1 MDGDILKKFIALE
14 EALEILNKNTKALK
28 SEVVSIKD
36 SLKRVLYGDV
46 KSKINNP
53 PFNKS
58 VFDGYAFKSEDSKG
72 TSKENPIDLKI
83 VDEIFA
89 GMWPEIEI
97 KSGEA
102 IRIMTG
108 APIPVGADCVLKQ
121 EETERHGDLVKI
133 FKEMKSNEN
142 ISFMGEDIKIGKT
155 LIKKGKRLDYA
166 DLGIMASSGISEVI
180 VYKKPKVSIIS
191 TGDEVCDINSTLKPG
206 KIYDSNLY
214 SLSARIE
221 ELGYNVLSMEHVGD
235 NIIKIGKA
243 IEKAFEKSDIVF
255 TTGGASVGEK
265 DLMQKVSESI
275 GFEKLFWKIKIKP
288 GSAVVCSKK
297 EEKILISLSGNPNA
311 ALTTF
316 ELLGKSVLKK
326 LEGEE
331 ENVNIK
337 REKGILMDSF
347 NKKSPQR
354 RFLRGNVI
362 YDEKGAKVYITQ
374 IKSGNGIL
382 SSLLNANCLIEIEK
396 GNEGLNRGEVVN
408 IIKL

>member
-1 MDGDILKKFIALE
+1 MKKFIALE

-72 TSKENPIDLKI
+72 TLKENPIELKI

-89 GMWPEIEI
+89 GDFSEREI

-102 IRIMTG
+102 VRIMTG
-108 APIPVGADCVLKQ
+108 APIPLGADCVLKQ
-121 EETERHGDLVKI
+121 EETERQGDLVKI
-133 FKEMKSNEN
+133 FKKMKENQN
-142 ISFMGEDIKIGKT
+142 ISFMGEDIKIGET

-166 DLGIMASSGISEVI
+166 DLGIMASSGISQVT

-191 TGDEVCDINSTLKPG
+191 TGDEVCDINSTLKLG

-214 SLSARIE
+214 SLSGRIE

-235 NIIKIGKA
+235 NILKIGEA

-265 DLMQKVSESI
+265 DLMQKVTESI

-316 ELLGKSVLKK
+316 ELLGKPVLKK

-331 ENVNIK
+331 ENINIK

-362 YDEKGAKVYITQ
+362 YNEKGARVYITQ

-382 SSLLNANCLIEIEK
+382 SSLLNANCLIEVEK
-396 GNEGLNRGEVVN
+396 GNEGLNKGEEVN

>member
-1 MDGDILKKFIALE
+1 MKKFIALE

-72 TSKENPIDLKI
+72 TSKENPIELKI

-97 KSGEA
+97 KHGEA

-108 APIPVGADCVLKQ
+108 APIPMGADCVLKQ

-133 FKEMKSNEN
+133 FKEMKSYEN
-142 ISFMGEDIKIGKT
+142 ISFMGEDIKIGET

-166 DLGIMASSGISEVI
+166 DLGIMASSGISEVL
-180 VYKKPKVSIIS
+180 VYKKPRVSIIS

-235 NIIKIGKA
+235 NILKIGEA

-316 ELLGKSVLKK
+316 ELLGKPVLKK

-331 ENVNIK
+331 ENINIK
-337 REKGILMDSF
+337 REKGVLMDSF

-362 YDEKGAKVYITQ
+362 YDQKGAKIYITQ

>member
-1 MDGDILKKFIALE
+1 MKKFIALE

-72 TSKENPIDLKI
+72 TSKENPIELKI

-97 KSGEA
+97 KHGEA
-102 IRIMTG
+102 VRIMTG

-133 FKEMKSNEN
+133 FKEMKSYEN
-142 ISFMGEDIKIGKT
+142 ISFMGEDIKIGET

-166 DLGIMASSGISEVI
+166 DLGIMASSGISEVL
-180 VYKKPKVSIIS
+180 VYKKPRVSIIS

-235 NIIKIGKA
+235 NILKIGEA

-316 ELLGKSVLKK
+316 ELLGKPVLKK

-331 ENVNIK
+331 ENINIK
-337 REKGILMDSF
+337 REKGVLMDSF

-362 YDEKGAKVYITQ
+362 YDEKGTKVYITQ

-396 GNEGLNRGEVVN
+396 GNEGLNRGEVVS

>member
-1 MDGDILKKFIALE
+1 MKKFIALE

-72 TSKENPIDLKI
+72 TSKENPIELKI

-89 GMWPEIEI
+89 GDFSEIEI
-97 KSGEA
+97 KHGEA

-133 FKEMKSNEN
+133 FKEMKANEN
-142 ISFMGEDIKIGKT
+142 ISFMGEDIKIGET

-166 DLGIMASSGISEVI
+166 DLGIMASSGISEVL

-221 ELGYNVLSMEHVGD
+221 ELGYNLLSMEHVGD
-235 NIIKIGKA
+235 NILKIGEA

-288 GSAVVCSKK
+288 GSAVVCSKR

-316 ELLGKSVLKK
+316 ELLGKPVLKK
-326 LEGEE
+326 LEGKE
-331 ENVNIK
+331 ENINIK
-337 REKGILMDSF
+337 REKGVLMDSF
-347 NKKSPQR
+347 SKKSPQR

>member
-1 MDGDILKKFIALE
+1 MQKFIALE

-36 SLKRVLYGDV
+36 SLKRVLYGDI

-72 TSKENPIDLKI
+72 TSKENPIELKI

-89 GMWPEIEI
+89 GDFSEREI

-102 IRIMTG
+102 VRIMTG
-108 APIPVGADCVLKQ
+108 APIPLGADCVLKQ

-133 FKEMKSNEN
+133 FKEMKENQN
-142 ISFMGEDIKIGKT
+142 ISFMGEDIKIGET

-166 DLGIMASSGISEVI
+166 DLGIMASSGISDVL

-214 SLSARIE
+214 SLSGRIE

-265 DLMQKVSESI
+265 DLMQKVAESI

-288 GSAVVCSKK
+288 GSAVVCSKS

-316 ELLGKSVLKK
+316 ELLGKPVLKK

-331 ENVNIK
+331 EGINIK

-382 SSLLNANCLIEIEK
+382 SSLLNANCLIEVEK
-396 GNEGLNRGEVVN
+396 GNEGLNKGEVVN

>member
-1 MDGDILKKFIALE
+1 MKKFIALE

-72 TSKENPIDLKI
+72 TSKENPIELKI

-102 IRIMTG
+102 VRIMTG
-108 APIPVGADCVLKQ
+108 APIPLGADCVLKQ

-133 FKEMKSNEN
+133 FKEMKENQN
-142 ISFMGEDIKIGKT
+142 ISFMGEDIKIGET

-166 DLGIMASSGISEVI
+166 DLGIMASSGISQVL

-214 SLSARIE
+214 SLSGRIE
-221 ELGYNVLSMEHVGD
+221 ELGYHVLSMEHVGD
-235 NIIKIGKA
+235 NILKIGEA

-265 DLMQKVSESI
+265 DLMQKVAESI

-288 GSAVVCSKK
+288 GSAVVCSKR

-316 ELLGKSVLKK
+316 ELLGKPVLKK

-331 ENVNIK
+331 ENINIK

-382 SSLLNANCLIEIEK
+382 SSLLNANCLIEVEK
-396 GNEGLNRGEVVN
+396 GNEGLNKGEEVN

>member
-1 MDGDILKKFIALE
+1 MKKFIALE

-72 TSKENPIDLKI
+72 TSKENPIELKI

-89 GMWPEIEI
+89 GDFSEIEI

-102 IRIMTG
+102 VRIMTG
-108 APIPVGADCVLKQ
+108 APIPLGADCVLKQ
-121 EETERHGDLVKI
+121 EETERQGDLVKI
-133 FKEMKSNEN
+133 FKEMKENQN
-142 ISFMGEDIKIGKT
+142 ISFMGEDIKIGET

-166 DLGIMASSGISEVI
+166 DLGIMASSGISEVT

-214 SLSARIE
+214 SLSGRIE
-221 ELGYNVLSMEHVGD
+221 ELGYHVLSMEHVGD
-235 NIIKIGKA
+235 NIIKIGEA
-243 IEKAFEKSDIVF
+243 IEKAFEKLDIVF

-265 DLMQKVSESI
+265 DLMQKVAESI

-288 GSAVVCSKK
+288 GSAVVCSKR

-316 ELLGKSVLKK
+316 ELLGKPVLKK

-331 ENVNIK
+331 ENINIK

-362 YDEKGAKVYITQ
+362 YNEKGAKVYITQ

-396 GNEGLNRGEVVN
+396 GNEGLNIGEEVN

>member
-1 MDGDILKKFIALE
+1 MKKFIALE

-72 TSKENPIDLKI
+72 TSKENPIELKI

-89 GMWPEIEI
+89 GDFSEIEI

-102 IRIMTG
+102 VRIMTG

-142 ISFMGEDIKIGKT
+142 ISFMAEDIKSGET

-166 DLGIMASSGISEVI
+166 DLGIMASSGISEVT
-180 VYKKPKVSIIS
+180 VYKKPRVSIIS
-191 TGDEVCDINSTLKPG
+191 TGDEVCDINTTLKPG

-214 SLSARIE
+214 SLSGRIE
-221 ELGYNVLSMEHVGD
+221 ELGYHVLSMEHVGD
-235 NIIKIGKA
+235 NILKIGEA

-288 GSAVVCSKK
+288 GSAVVCSKR

-331 ENVNIK
+331 ENINIK

-396 GNEGLNRGEVVN
+396 RNEGLNRGEVVN

>member
-1 MDGDILKKFIALE
+1 MKKFIALE

-58 VFDGYAFKSEDSKG
+58 VFDGYAFRSEDSKG
-72 TSKENPIDLKI
+72 TSKENPIELKI

-97 KSGEA
+97 KHGEA
-102 IRIMTG
+102 VRIMTG

-133 FKEMKSNEN
+133 FKEMKVNEN
-142 ISFMGEDIKIGKT
+142 ISFMGEDIKIGET

-166 DLGIMASSGISEVI
+166 DLGIMASSGISEVL
-180 VYKKPKVSIIS
+180 VYKKLRVSIIS

-235 NIIKIGKA
+235 NILKIGEA

-331 ENVNIK
+331 ENINIK

-396 GNEGLNRGEVVN
+396 RNEGLNRGEVVN

>member
-1 MDGDILKKFIALE
+1 MKKFIALE

-72 TSKENPIDLKI
+72 TSKENPIELKI

-89 GMWPEIEI
+89 GMWPDREI
-97 KSGEA
+97 KSGEV

-133 FKEMKSNEN
+133 FKEMKANEN
-142 ISFMGEDIKIGKT
+142 ISFMGEDIKSGET

-166 DLGIMASSGISEVI
+166 DLGIMASSGISEVT

-214 SLSARIE
+214 SLSGRIE

-235 NIIKIGKA
+235 NILKIGEA

-316 ELLGKSVLKK
+316 ELLGRPVLKK

-331 ENVNIK
+331 ENINIK

-396 GNEGLNRGEVVN
+396 RNEGLNRGEVVN

>member
-1 MDGDILKKFIALE
+1 MKKFIALE

-108 APIPVGADCVLKQ
+108 APITVGADCVLKQ

-133 FKEMKSNEN
+133 FKEMKANEN
-142 ISFMGEDIKIGKT
+142 ISFMGEDIKIGET

-221 ELGYNVLSMEHVGD
+221 ELGYNLLSMEHVGD
-235 NIIKIGKA
+235 NILKIGEA

-288 GSAVVCSKK
+288 GSAVVCSKRQ
-297 EEKILISLSGNPNA
+297 EKILISLSGNPNA

-331 ENVNIK
+331 ENINIK

>member
-1 MDGDILKKFIALE
+1 MKKFIALE

-58 VFDGYAFKSEDSKG
+58 VFDGYTFKSEDSKG
-72 TSKENPIDLKI
+72 TSKENPIELKI

-97 KSGEA
+97 KHGEA
-102 IRIMTG
+102 VRIMTG

-133 FKEMKSNEN
+133 FKEMKSYEN
-142 ISFMGEDIKIGKT
+142 ISFMGEDIKIGET

-166 DLGIMASSGISEVI
+166 DLGIMASSGISEVL
-180 VYKKPKVSIIS
+180 VYKKPRVSIIS

-235 NIIKIGKA
+235 NILKIGEA

-331 ENVNIK
+331 ENINIK
-337 REKGILMDSF
+337 REKGVLMDSF

-396 GNEGLNRGEVVN
+396 GNEGLNRGEVAS

>member
-1 MDGDILKKFIALE
+1 MKKFIALE

-58 VFDGYAFKSEDSKG
+58 VFDGYAFRSEDSKG
-72 TSKENPIDLKI
+72 TSKENPIELKI

-97 KSGEA
+97 KHGEA
-102 IRIMTG
+102 VRIMTG

-133 FKEMKSNEN
+133 FKEMKVNEN
-142 ISFMGEDIKIGKT
+142 ISFMGEDIKIGET

-166 DLGIMASSGISEVI
+166 DLGIMASSGISEVL
-180 VYKKPKVSIIS
+180 VYKKLRVSIIS

-235 NIIKIGKA
+235 NILKIGEA

-331 ENVNIK
+331 ENINIK

>member
-1 MDGDILKKFIALE
+1 MKKFIALE

-72 TSKENPIDLKI
+72 TSKEHPIELKI

-97 KSGEA
+97 KHGEA

-108 APIPVGADCVLKQ
+108 APIPMGADCVLKQ

-133 FKEMKSNEN
+133 FKEMKSYEN
-142 ISFMGEDIKIGKT
+142 ISFMGEDIKIGET

-166 DLGIMASSGISEVI
+166 DLGIMASSGISEVL
-180 VYKKPKVSIIS
+180 VYKKPRVSIIS

-235 NIIKIGKA
+235 NILKIGEA

-316 ELLGKSVLKK
+316 ELLGKPVLKK

-331 ENVNIK
+331 ENINIK
-337 REKGILMDSF
+337 REKGVLMDSF

-362 YDEKGAKVYITQ
+362 YDEKGTKVYITQ

>member
-1 MDGDILKKFIALE
+1 MKKFIALE

-72 TSKENPIDLKI
+72 TSKENPIELKI

-89 GMWPEIEI
+89 GDFSEREI
-97 KSGEA
+97 KAGEA
-102 IRIMTG
+102 VRIMTG
-108 APIPVGADCVLKQ
+108 APIPLGADCVLKQ

-133 FKEMKSNEN
+133 FKEMKENQN
-142 ISFMGEDIKIGKT
+142 ISFMGEDIKIGET

-166 DLGIMASSGISEVI
+166 DLGIMASSGISEVL

-214 SLSARIE
+214 SLSGRIE
-221 ELGYNVLSMEHVGD
+221 ELGYHVLSMEHIGD
-235 NIIKIGKA
+235 NILKIGEA

-265 DLMQKVSESI
+265 DLMQKVAESI

-288 GSAVVCSKK
+288 GSAVVCSKR

-316 ELLGKSVLKK
+316 ELLGKPVLKK

-331 ENVNIK
+331 ENINIK

-382 SSLLNANCLIEIEK
+382 SSLLNANCLIEVEK
-396 GNEGLNRGEVVN
+396 GNEGLNKGEVVN

>member
-1 MDGDILKKFIALE
+1 MKKFIALE

-72 TSKENPIDLKI
+72 TSKENPIELKI

-97 KSGEA
+97 KHGEA

-133 FKEMKSNEN
+133 FKEMKSYEN
-142 ISFMGEDIKIGKT
+142 ISFMGEDIKIGET

-166 DLGIMASSGISEVI
+166 DLGIMASSGISEVL
-180 VYKKPKVSIIS
+180 VYKKPRVSIIS

-235 NIIKIGKA
+235 NILKIGEA

-316 ELLGKSVLKK
+316 ELLGKPVLKK

-331 ENVNIK
+331 ENINIK
-337 REKGILMDSF
+337 REKGVLMDSF

-362 YDEKGAKVYITQ
+362 YDQKGAKVYITQ

>member
-1 MDGDILKKFIALE
+1 MKKFIALE

-72 TSKENPIDLKI
+72 TSKENPIELKI

-133 FKEMKSNEN
+133 FKKMKSYEN
-142 ISFMGEDIKIGKT
+142 ISFMGEDIKIGET

-166 DLGIMASSGISEVI
+166 DLGIMASSGISEVT
-180 VYKKPKVSIIS
+180 VYKKPRVSIIS

-214 SLSARIE
+214 SLSGRIE
-221 ELGYNVLSMEHVGD
+221 ELGYNLLSMEHVGD
-235 NIIKIGKA
+235 NILKIGEA

-265 DLMQKVSESI
+265 DLMQKVAESI
-275 GFEKLFWKIKIKP
+275 GFERLFWKIKIKP
-288 GSAVVCSKK
+288 GSAVVCSKR

-331 ENVNIK
+331 KDINIK
-337 REKGILMDSF
+337 REKGVLMDSF
-347 NKKSPQR
+347 NKKSPER

>member
-1 MDGDILKKFIALE
+1 MKKFIALE

-72 TSKENPIDLKI
+72 TSKENPIELKI

-97 KSGEA
+97 KHGEA

-108 APIPVGADCVLKQ
+108 APIPMGADCVLKQ

-133 FKEMKSNEN
+133 FKEMKSYEN
-142 ISFMGEDIKIGKT
+142 ISFMGEDIKIGET

-166 DLGIMASSGISEVI
+166 DLGIMASSGISEVL
-180 VYKKPKVSIIS
+180 VYKKPRVSIIS

-235 NIIKIGKA
+235 NILKIGEA

-275 GFEKLFWKIKIKP
+275 GFERLFWKIKIKP

-316 ELLGKSVLKK
+316 ELLGKPVLKK

-331 ENVNIK
+331 ENINIK
-337 REKGILMDSF
+337 REKGVLMDSF

-362 YDEKGAKVYITQ
+362 YDEKGTKVYITQ

>member
-1 MDGDILKKFIALE
+1 MKKFIALE

-72 TSKENPIDLKI
+72 TSKENPIELKI

-97 KSGEA
+97 KHGEA

-108 APIPVGADCVLKQ
+108 APIPMGADCVLKQ

-133 FKEMKSNEN
+133 FKEMKSYEN
-142 ISFMGEDIKIGKT
+142 ISFMGEDIRIGET

-166 DLGIMASSGISEVI
+166 DLGIMASSGISEVL
-180 VYKKPKVSIIS
+180 VYKKPRVSIIS

-235 NIIKIGKA
+235 NILKIGEA

-316 ELLGKSVLKK
+316 ELLGKPVLKK

-331 ENVNIK
+331 ENINIK
-337 REKGILMDSF
+337 REKGVLMDSF

-362 YDEKGAKVYITQ
+362 YDEKGTKVYITQ

>member
-1 MDGDILKKFIALE
+1 MKKFIALE

-72 TSKENPIDLKI
+72 TSKENPVELKI

-102 IRIMTG
+102 VRIMTG
-108 APIPVGADCVLKQ
+108 APIPLGADCVLKQ

-133 FKEMKSNEN
+133 FKEMKANEN
-142 ISFMGEDIKIGKT
+142 ISFMGEDIKIGET

-166 DLGIMASSGISEVI
+166 DLGIMASSGISQVT

-191 TGDEVCDINSTLKPG
+191 TGDEVCDIHSTLKPG

-214 SLSARIE
+214 SLSGRIE
-221 ELGYNVLSMEHVGD
+221 ELGYHVLSMEHVGD
-235 NIIKIGKA
+235 NILKIGEA

-265 DLMQKVSESI
+265 DLMQKVAESI

-288 GSAVVCSKK
+288 GSAVVCSKR

-316 ELLGKSVLKK
+316 ELLGKPVLKK

-331 ENVNIK
+331 ENINIK

-362 YDEKGAKVYITQ
+362 YDEKGARVYITQ

-382 SSLLNANCLIEIEK
+382 SSLLNANCLIEVEK
-396 GNEGLNRGEVVN
+396 GNEGLNRGEEVN

>member
-1 MDGDILKKFIALE
+1 MKKFIALE

-46 KSKINNP
+46 KSNINNP

-72 TSKENPIDLKI
+72 TSKENHIELKI

-97 KSGEA
+97 KHGEA

-133 FKEMKSNEN
+133 FKEMKSYEN
-142 ISFMGEDIKIGKT
+142 ISFMGEDIKIGET

-166 DLGIMASSGISEVI
+166 DLGIMASSGISEVL
-180 VYKKPKVSIIS
+180 VYKKPRVSIIS

-221 ELGYNVLSMEHVGD
+221 ELGYHVLSMEHVGD
-235 NIIKIGKA
+235 NILKIGEA

-331 ENVNIK
+331 ENINIK
-337 REKGILMDSF
+337 REKGVLMDSF
-347 NKKSPQR
+347 NKKSLQR

-396 GNEGLNRGEVVN
+396 GNEGLNRGEVVS

>member
-1 MDGDILKKFIALE
+1 MKKFIALE

-72 TSKENPIDLKI
+72 TSKENPIELKI

-97 KSGEA
+97 KHGEA

-133 FKEMKSNEN
+133 FKEMKSYEN
-142 ISFMGEDIKIGKT
+142 ISFMGEDIKIGET

-166 DLGIMASSGISEVI
+166 DLGIMASSGISEVL
-180 VYKKPKVSIIS
+180 VYKKPRVSIIS

-235 NIIKIGKA
+235 NILKIGEA

-316 ELLGKSVLKK
+316 ELLGKPVLKK

-331 ENVNIK
+331 ENINIK
-337 REKGILMDSF
+337 REKGVLMDSF

-354 RFLRGNVI
+354 RFLRGNII

-408 IIKL
+408 IVKL

>member
-1 MDGDILKKFIALE
+1 MKKFIALE

-72 TSKENPIDLKI
+72 TSKENPIERKI

-97 KSGEA
+97 KHGEA

-108 APIPVGADCVLKQ
+108 APIPMGADCVLKQ

-133 FKEMKSNEN
+133 FKEMKSYEN
-142 ISFMGEDIKIGKT
+142 ISFMGEDIKIGET

-166 DLGIMASSGISEVI
+166 DLGIMASSGISEVL
-180 VYKKPKVSIIS
+180 VYKKPRVSIIS

-235 NIIKIGKA
+235 NILKIGEA

-316 ELLGKSVLKK
+316 ELLGKPVLKK

-331 ENVNIK
+331 ENINIK
-337 REKGILMDSF
+337 REKGVLMDSF

-362 YDEKGAKVYITQ
+362 YDEKGTKVYITQ

>member
-1 MDGDILKKFIALE
+1 MKKFIALE

-72 TSKENPIDLKI
+72 TSKENTIELKI

-97 KSGEA
+97 KHGEA

-108 APIPVGADCVLKQ
+108 APIPMGADCVLKQ

-133 FKEMKSNEN
+133 FKEMKSYEN
-142 ISFMGEDIKIGKT
+142 ISFMGEDIKIGET

-166 DLGIMASSGISEVI
+166 DLGIMASSGISEVL
-180 VYKKPKVSIIS
+180 VYKKPRVSIIS

-235 NIIKIGKA
+235 NILKIGEA

-316 ELLGKSVLKK
+316 ELLGKPVLKK

-331 ENVNIK
+331 ENINIK
-337 REKGILMDSF
+337 REKGVLMDSF

-362 YDEKGAKVYITQ
+362 YDEKGTKVYITQ

>member
-1 MDGDILKKFIALE
+1 MKKFIALE

-72 TSKENPIDLKI
+72 TSKGNPVELKI

-89 GMWPEIEI
+89 GDFSEIEI

-133 FKEMKSNEN
+133 FKEMKANEN
-142 ISFMGEDIKIGKT
+142 ISFMGEDIQIGET

-166 DLGIMASSGISEVI
+166 DLGIMASSGISEVL
-180 VYKKPKVSIIS
+180 VYKKPRVSIIS

-221 ELGYNVLSMEHVGD
+221 ELGYHVLSMEHVGD
-235 NIIKIGKA
+235 NILKIGEA

-288 GSAVVCSKK
+288 GSAVVCSKR

-316 ELLGKSVLKK
+316 ELLGKSILKK

-331 ENVNIK
+331 ENINIK
-337 REKGILMDSF
+337 REKGVLMDSF

>member
-1 MDGDILKKFIALE
+1 MKKFIALE

-46 KSKINNP
+46 KSNINNP

-72 TSKENPIDLKI
+72 TSKENPIELKI

-97 KSGEA
+97 KHGEA
-102 IRIMTG
+102 VRIMTG

-133 FKEMKSNEN
+133 LKEMKSYEN
-142 ISFMGEDIKIGKT
+142 ISFMGEDIKIGET

-166 DLGIMASSGISEVI
+166 DLGIMASSGISEVL
-180 VYKKPKVSIIS
+180 VYKKPRVSIIS

-235 NIIKIGKA
+235 NILKIGEA

-331 ENVNIK
+331 ENINIK
-337 REKGILMDSF
+337 REKGVLMDSF

-396 GNEGLNRGEVVN
+396 GNEGLNRGEVVS

>member
-1 MDGDILKKFIALE
+1 MKKFIALE

-72 TSKENPIDLKI
+72 TSKENPIELKI

-89 GMWPEIEI
+89 GDFSEREI

-102 IRIMTG
+102 VRIMTG
-108 APIPVGADCVLKQ
+108 APIPMGADCVLKQ
-121 EETERHGDLVKI
+121 EETERQGDLVKI
-133 FKEMKSNEN
+133 FKEMKENQN
-142 ISFMGEDIKIGKT
+142 ISFMGEDIKIGET

-166 DLGIMASSGISEVI
+166 DLGIMASSGISQVT

-191 TGDEVCDINSTLKPG
+191 TGDEVCDIHSTLKPG

-214 SLSARIE
+214 SLSGRIE
-221 ELGYNVLSMEHVGD
+221 ELGYHVLSMEHVGD
-235 NIIKIGKA
+235 NILKIGEA
-243 IEKAFEKSDIVF
+243 IEKVFEKSDIVF

-265 DLMQKVSESI
+265 DLMQKVAESI

-288 GSAVVCSKK
+288 GSAVVCSKR

-316 ELLGKSVLKK
+316 ELLGKPVLKK

-331 ENVNIK
+331 ENINIK

-382 SSLLNANCLIEIEK
+382 SSLLNANCLIEVEK
-396 GNEGLNRGEVVN
+396 GNEGLNKGEVVN

>member
-1 MDGDILKKFIALE
+1 MKKFIALE

-58 VFDGYAFKSEDSKG
+58 VFDGYAFRSEDSKG
-72 TSKENPIDLKI
+72 TSKENPIELKI

-97 KSGEA
+97 KHGEA
-102 IRIMTG
+102 VRIMTG

-133 FKEMKSNEN
+133 FKEMKVNEN
-142 ISFMGEDIKIGKT
+142 ISFMGEDIKIGET

-166 DLGIMASSGISEVI
+166 DLGIMASSGISEVL
-180 VYKKPKVSIIS
+180 VYKKLRVSIIS

-331 ENVNIK
+331 ENINIK

-396 GNEGLNRGEVVN
+396 GNEGLNKGEVVN

>member
-1 MDGDILKKFIALE
+1 MKKFIALE

-58 VFDGYAFKSEDSKG
+58 VFDGYAFRSEDSKG
-72 TSKENPIDLKI
+72 TSKENPIELKI

-97 KSGEA
+97 KHGEA
-102 IRIMTG
+102 VRIMTG

-133 FKEMKSNEN
+133 FKEMKVNEN
-142 ISFMGEDIKIGKT
+142 ISFMGEDIKIGET

-166 DLGIMASSGISEVI
+166 DLGIMASSGISEVL
-180 VYKKPKVSIIS
+180 VYKKPRVSIIS

-331 ENVNIK
+331 ENINIK

-382 SSLLNANCLIEIEK
+382 SSLLNSNCLIEIEK
-396 GNEGLNRGEVVN
+396 VNEGLNRGEVVN

>member
-1 MDGDILKKFIALE
+1 MKKFIALE

-72 TSKENPIDLKI
+72 TSKENPVELKI

-89 GMWPEIEI
+89 GDWPEIEI
-97 KSGEA
+97 KHGEA

-133 FKEMKSNEN
+133 FKEMKANEN
-142 ISFMGEDIKIGKT
+142 ISFMGEDIKIGET

-166 DLGIMASSGISEVI
+166 DLGIMASSGISEVT
-180 VYKKPKVSIIS
+180 VYKKPRVSIIS

-214 SLSARIE
+214 SLSGRIE

-235 NIIKIGKA
+235 NILKIGEA

-275 GFEKLFWKIKIKP
+275 GFKKLFWKIKIKP

-331 ENVNIK
+331 ENINIK
-337 REKGILMDSF
+337 REKGVLMDSF

-396 GNEGLNRGEVVN
+396 GNEGLNKGEVVN

>member
-1 MDGDILKKFIALE
+1 MKKFIALE
-14 EALEILNKNTKALK
+14 EALEILNKNTRVLK

-72 TSKENPIDLKI
+72 TSKENPIELKI

-89 GMWPEIEI
+89 GDFSEIEI

-133 FKEMKSNEN
+133 FKEMKANEN
-142 ISFMGEDIKIGKT
+142 ISFMEEDIKIGET

-166 DLGIMASSGISEVI
+166 DLGIMASSGISEVT
-180 VYKKPKVSIIS
+180 VYKKPRVSIIS
-191 TGDEVCDINSTLKPG
+191 TGDEVCDINSTLKLG

-214 SLSARIE
+214 SLSARME

-235 NIIKIGKA
+235 NILKIGEA

-265 DLMQKVSESI
+265 DLMQKVAESI

-288 GSAVVCSKK
+288 GSAVVCSKM

-316 ELLGKSVLKK
+316 ELLGKPVLKK
-326 LEGEE
+326 LEGKE
-331 ENVNIK
+331 ENINIK
-337 REKGILMDSF
+337 REKGVLMDSF

-362 YDEKGAKVYITQ
+362 YDEKGAMVYITQ

>member
-1 MDGDILKKFIALE
+1 MKKFIALE
-14 EALEILNKNTKALK
+14 EALEILNKNTRALK

-142 ISFMGEDIKIGKT
+142 ISFMGEDIKIGET

-221 ELGYNVLSMEHVGD
+221 ELGYNLLSMEHVGD
-235 NIIKIGKA
+235 NILKIGEA

-288 GSAVVCSKK
+288 GSAVVCSKRQ
-297 EEKILISLSGNPNA
+297 EKILISLSGNPNA

-331 ENVNIK
+331 ENINIK

>member
-1 MDGDILKKFIALE
+1 M
-14 EALEILNKNTKALK
+14 
-28 SEVVSIKD
+28 
-36 SLKRVLYGDV
+36 
-46 KSKINNP
+46 
-53 PFNKS
+53 
-58 VFDGYAFKSEDSKG
+58 
-72 TSKENPIDLKI
+72 
-83 VDEIFA
+83 
-89 GMWPEIEI
+89 
-97 KSGEA
+97 
-102 IRIMTG
+102 
-108 APIPVGADCVLKQ
+108 
-121 EETERHGDLVKI
+121 
-133 FKEMKSNEN
+133 
-142 ISFMGEDIKIGKT
+142 
-155 LIKKGKRLDYA
+155 
-166 DLGIMASSGISEVI
+166 
-180 VYKKPKVSIIS
+180 
-191 TGDEVCDINSTLKPG
+191 
-206 KIYDSNLY
+206 
-214 SLSARIE
+214 
-221 ELGYNVLSMEHVGD
+221 
-235 NIIKIGKA
+235 
-243 IEKAFEKSDIVF
+243 
-255 TTGGASVGEK
+255 GEK

-316 ELLGKSVLKK
+316 ELLGKPVLKK

-331 ENVNIK
+331 ENINIK
-337 REKGILMDSF
+337 REKGVLMDSF

>member
-1 MDGDILKKFIALE
+1 MKKFIALE

-28 SEVVSIKD
+28 SEVISIKD

-72 TSKENPIDLKI
+72 TSKENSIELKI

-89 GMWPEIEI
+89 GMWPDREI

-133 FKEMKSNEN
+133 FKEMKANEN
-142 ISFMGEDIKIGKT
+142 ISFMGEDIKIGET

-166 DLGIMASSGISEVI
+166 DLGIMASSGISEVT

-214 SLSARIE
+214 SLSGRIE
-221 ELGYNVLSMEHVGD
+221 ELGYHVLSMEHVGD
-235 NIIKIGKA
+235 NILKIGEA

-316 ELLGKSVLKK
+316 ELLGKPVLKK

-331 ENVNIK
+331 ENINIK

-396 GNEGLNRGEVVN
+396 RNEGLNRGEVVN

>member
-1 MDGDILKKFIALE
+1 MKKFIALE

-72 TSKENPIDLKI
+72 TSKENPIELKI

-89 GMWPEIEI
+89 GYFSEREI

-121 EETERHGDLVKI
+121 EETERQGDLVKI
-133 FKEMKSNEN
+133 FKEMKENQN
-142 ISFMGEDIKIGKT
+142 ISFMGEDIKIGET

-166 DLGIMASSGISEVI
+166 DLGIMASSGISEVL
-180 VYKKPKVSIIS
+180 VYKKPRVSIIS

-214 SLSARIE
+214 SLSARIGGV
-221 ELGYNVLSMEHVGD
+221 GYNIFSMEHVGD
-235 NIIKIGKA
+235 NILKIGEA

-288 GSAVVCSKK
+288 GSAVVCSKR

-311 ALTTF
+311 SLTTF
-316 ELLGKSVLKK
+316 ELLGKSILKK

-331 ENVNIK
+331 ENINIK

>member
-1 MDGDILKKFIALE
+1 MKKFIALE

-72 TSKENPIDLKI
+72 TSKENPIELKI

-89 GMWPEIEI
+89 GDFSEIEI

-108 APIPVGADCVLKQ
+108 APIPMGADCVLKQ

-133 FKEMKSNEN
+133 FKEMKVNEN
-142 ISFMGEDIKIGKT
+142 ISFIGEDIKIGET

-166 DLGIMASSGISEVI
+166 DLGIMASSGISEVL
-180 VYKKPKVSIIS
+180 VYKKPRVSIIS

-275 GFEKLFWKIKIKP
+275 GFERLFWKIKIKP

-316 ELLGKSVLKK
+316 ELLGKPVLKK
-326 LEGEE
+326 LEGKE
-331 ENVNIK
+331 ENINIK
-337 REKGILMDSF
+337 RENGILMDSF

>member
-1 MDGDILKKFIALE
+1 MKKFIALE

-72 TSKENPIDLKI
+72 TSKENPVELKI

-133 FKEMKSNEN
+133 FKEMKANEN
-142 ISFMGEDIKIGKT
+142 ISFMGEDIKIGET

-221 ELGYNVLSMEHVGD
+221 ELGYNLLSMEHVGD
-235 NIIKIGKA
+235 NILKIGEA

-288 GSAVVCSKK
+288 GSAVVCSKRQ
-297 EEKILISLSGNPNA
+297 EKILISLSGNPNA

-331 ENVNIK
+331 ENINIK
-337 REKGILMDSF
+337 REKGVLMDSF

-354 RFLRGNVI
+354 RFLRGNII

>member
-1 MDGDILKKFIALE
+1 MKKFIALE

-72 TSKENPIDLKI
+72 TSKENPIELKI

-89 GMWPEIEI
+89 GDFSEIEI
-97 KSGEA
+97 KHGEA

-108 APIPVGADCVLKQ
+108 APIPMGADCVLKQ

-133 FKEMKSNEN
+133 FKEMKSYEN
-142 ISFMGEDIKIGKT
+142 ISFMGEDIKIGET

-166 DLGIMASSGISEVI
+166 DLGIMASSGISEVL

-235 NIIKIGKA
+235 NILKIGEA

-288 GSAVVCSKK
+288 GSAVVCSKRQ
-297 EEKILISLSGNPNA
+297 EKILISLSGNPNA

-316 ELLGKSVLKK
+316 ELLGKPVLKK

-331 ENVNIK
+331 ENINIK
-337 REKGILMDSF
+337 REKGVLMDSF

-362 YDEKGAKVYITQ
+362 YDEKGTKVYITQ

>member
-1 MDGDILKKFIALE
+1 MKKFIALE
-14 EALEILNKNTKALK
+14 EALEILNKNIKALK

-72 TSKENPIDLKI
+72 TSKENPIELKI

-89 GMWPEIEI
+89 GDFSEIEI
-97 KSGEA
+97 KHGEA

-133 FKEMKSNEN
+133 FKEMKANEN
-142 ISFMGEDIKIGKT
+142 ISFMGEDIKIGET

-166 DLGIMASSGISEVI
+166 DLGIMASSGISQVT
-180 VYKKPKVSIIS
+180 VYKKPRVSIIS

-214 SLSARIE
+214 TLSARIE

-235 NIIKIGKA
+235 NILKIGEA

-265 DLMQKVSESI
+265 DLMQKVAESI

-288 GSAVVCSKK
+288 GSAVICSKK

-316 ELLGKSVLKK
+316 ELLGKPVLKK

-331 ENVNIK
+331 ENINIK

-382 SSLLNANCLIEIEK
+382 SSLLNANCLIEVEK